1 MVWRMTVSYVA
12 IGTVVRYLPD
22 EHDGEE
28 DCGWWKVHILG
39 QGFRHSEAEW
49 LHPGILAKINGR
61 ILVEGDDQPHAWP
74 ATFDRMSCH
83 KMGERENPSREEL
96 RHTGYCEACI
106 RRMVRFPSFIQHL
119 LQAIRLLEKTDGLT
133 LVCKAGLHRSVTIG
147 HLILALTACE
157 SGFTPWRSCS
167 LRCLNVRLLPA
178 LKLFFKRS
186 NDFMGQASVSC
197 ASKYFGGLGW
207 EDDYR
212 GVSHVLR
219 GVTKSYWIYW
229 ICKRWS

>member
-1 MVWRMTVSYVA
+1 MPYVLPVDPAFEDPGPWDHFRPSHPSLLIVRRSFTQEQNPDMVWRMTVSYVA
-12 IGTVVRYLPD
+12 IGTVVLYFPD

-61 ILVEGDDQPHAWP
+61 ILVKGDDQPHAWP

-83 KMGERENPSREEL
+83 KMGEREKPSREEL

-106 RRMVRFPSFIQHL
+106 RRMARFPSFIQHL

-147 HLILALTACE
+147 HLTLALTACE

-167 LRCLNVRLLPA
+167 LRCLKCSPSTCAKIIL
-178 LKLFFKRS
+178 
-186 NDFMGQASVSC
+186 QA
-197 ASKYFGGLGW
+197 
-207 EDDYR
+207 EQ
-212 GVSHVLR
+212 
-219 GVTKSYWIYW
+219 
-229 ICKRWS
+229 